1 MRTEIDG
8 GGQEHA
14 EIGALTTVN
23 HSEIV
28 LQNIETAM
36 QEMAKGMARLTSQ
49 TMLLDAALA
58 VLKRH
63 DLLGEFSA
71 ELSVPERQRT
81 KLHEEIEMAR

>member
-1 MRTEIDG
+1 M
-8 GGQEHA
+8 
-14 EIGALTTVN
+14 N

-28 LQNIETAM
+28 LQNIETSM

-63 DLLGEFSA
+63 DLLNEFSA
-71 ELSVPERQRT
+71 ELSVLPESRVDPLR
-81 KLHEEIEMAR
+81 KFDR